1 MKNNKPF
8 SCKMTVEVK
17 STLLAV
23 LGERKFKSAYI
34 FLDDYGQPYRRET
47 VSMAFHRA
55 CMQAGVKDLR
65 FHDLRH
71 DFASTVINNGG
82 SLYQVHHALSQ
93 KDPRMAARY
102 AHLLEENKNVVSF
115 VEGKG
120 TATILRQSGN
130 ATKQKGATDS
140 VTP

>member
-1 MKNNKPF
+1 
-8 SCKMTVEVK
+8 MTVEVK

-82 SLYQVHHALSQ
+82 SLYQVQHALSQ